1 MFCKSEGPQLMLI
14 VRDLVKN
21 FSRGENQAPVLN
33 KISIMF
39 KQGESY
45 AVTGV
50 SGSGK
55 STFLQLLAGLDLPTT
70 GTVLLDEQPIYTI
83 RQKSCIISTK
93 IGMMFQ
99 FHYLI
104 KELTVLENAMLPGLI
119 IKAPAETVIKN
130 AKNLLEMVGL
140 SAKINSYPPQ
150 LSGGEQQRVSLV
162 RALLNRPTFLL
173 ADEPTGNLDAENAQL
188 VTNLLVQAQTE
199 WHMGLIICS
208 HDKSVYQRMQHI
220 YRLHQGVLNIES
232 ES

>member
-1 MFCKSEGPQLMLI
+1 MLI

-39 KQGESY
+39 KQGKSY
-45 AVTGV
+45 AITGV

-55 STFLQLLAGLDLPTT
+55 STFLQLLAGLDLPTA

-83 RQKSCIISTK
+83 RQKSSIISTK

-188 VTNLLVQAQTE
+188 VTNLLVQTQTE